1 VQQKVRDMTKKLA
14 HTASTALHA
23 AEITTIEMADIRK
36 QYRGKKAASND
47 RWIISRARVI
57 NGAAVA
63 KAREEKASQAAAW
76 AEVKEQRTAVQAEV
90 AKNKATH
97 TVSTK
102 TKGGGKVVAVTDVPD
117 VLPKKSHQLRK
128 VLVILKVYLSM

>member
-1 VQQKVRDMTKKLA
+1 LA

-23 AEITTIEMADIRK
+23 GEITTIEMAGIRK
-36 QYRGKKAASND
+36 QYRGKKAVSTD
-47 RWIISRARVI
+47 QPIISRARVI
-57 NGAAVA
+57 DGAAVS
-63 KAREEKASQAAAW
+63 KAREEKASQVAART
-76 AEVKEQRTAVQAEV
+76 EVKKRRAAVQAEA

-102 TKGGGKVVAVTDVPD
+102 TKGKGKVVAVTDVPD
-117 VLPKKSHQLRK
+117 MLPKKSHQLRK